1 MVMFGSSLPLSINK
15 KERKKNIVKVGFPLK
30 KNNNLDPRMHSTFL
44 TGLVDPN
51 LVHTYLRNHLTHTVN
66 NLLQTLN
73 NVKAFKVLLLNKTS
87 ILFASC
93 VEISKQYLGYY
104 A

>member
-30 KNNNLDPRMHSTFL
+30 KTTIWIRACTFL

-93 VEISKQYLGYY
+93 VEISKHYLGYY